1 MPVGSG
7 KVTFDQRPEGNK
19 GSDCQVP
26 YHMDMGGGMC
36 VCVCCKTQLK
46 PEDVLVTH

>member
-1 MPVGSG
+1 MLVCSG

-19 GSDCQVP
+19 GGDCQIP
-26 YHMDMGGGMC
+26 YHMDVGSVC
-36 VCVCCKTQLK
+36 VCVCKIQLK